1 MFLHVASHNV
11 QVDILALQETWR
23 LPFTETIQITGY
35 QFIHQHRSAN
45 RGGGVGFYIKDNI
58 TFKHLPELSVF
69 ADNIFESLTIEVKIH
84 KKNLSPIISI

>member
-45 RGGGVGFYIKDNI
+45 RGGGGGGGGGFKKKS
-58 TFKHLPELSVF
+58 FKYPTPAWKEINVF
-69 ADNIFESLTIEVKIH
+69 PQHFYN
-84 KKNLSPIISI
+84 N